1 MAEESA
7 LESEVNNK
15 ESKGLI
21 AKAIEMSFNV
31 SVAVGTTAFGMM
43 TAGVAAPIVASAFA
57 GGGLLG
63 RIFSKKET
71 PFFKLFGDTLK
82 TYSAV
87 NTVYHPM
94 GMLANA
100 TMPLVA
106 KAGAGLI
113 GYGGPFI
120 AKSLYSVTAY
130 NWTFITA
137 FKGVHHLYDN
147 AFNPKGIVKSV
158 KTDFWPLANRFS
170 WIFAPGY
177 ILAANGV
184 SNLNIFGYKAP
195 TFAVNAAP
203 AAIYNGINPPK
214 SYSNQHGVS
223 ASHPNINP
231 NYSSRQNAVT
241 PNPATA

>member
-31 SVAVGTTAFGMM
+31 SVAVGTTDIGMM

-94 GMLANA
+94 SMLANA
-100 TMPLVA
+100 TMPLAA

-120 AKSLYSVTAY
+120 AKSLYSVTAF
-130 NWTFITA
+130 NWA
-137 FKGVHHLYDN
+137 FVASFKAAHHLYDN
-147 AFNPKGIVKSV
+147 ALNPKGIVKAV
-158 KTDFWPLANRFS
+158 KTDFWPLANR
-170 WIFAPGY
+170 IGLTFAPGY

-184 SNLNIFGYKAP
+184 PNLNLFGYNTP
-195 TFAVNAAP
+195 TFAVNALPTAF
-203 AAIYNGINPPK
+203 YNGYNPIQAN
-214 SYSNQHGVS
+214 SHSVTVSNPTPPV
-223 ASHPNINP
+223 
-231 NYSSRQNAVT
+231 NYAKNSGIPQPHAARA
-241 PNPATA
+241 